1 MQDKVPNIGI
11 ALKICSYKF
20 HAFSEKEAYLQG
32 CKKLA
37 NIMASKKYQNI
48 TTKIINLGENTFEF
62 VVYTMLDITEE
73 QSHFCKM
80 CKEMHCSFY
89 INEEYNCSRCN
100 YKTFLKRIREKL
112 MISRSYYR
120 EQFRK

>member
-1 MQDKVPNIGI
+1 MQNKIPNIGI
-11 ALKICSYKF
+11 TLKICSWKF
-20 HAFSEKEAYLQG
+20 KAFNERDAYLQG

-37 NIMASKKYQNI
+37 SVMASKKYQNL
-48 TTKIINLGENTFEF
+48 TTKIIRSANNEFEF

-80 CKEMHCSFY
+80 CKEMHCSFF
-89 INEEYNCSRCN
+89 INENYNCNRCN
-100 YKTFLKRIREKL
+100 YKVFLKRMKEKL
-112 MISRSYYR
+112 IISRSYYR